1 MNEHKFAFVEPGR
14 DRRKRKDRL
23 KALMRDDASDQRT
36 KGLATLAR
44 ELHENRELNLAMD
57 AAQHCLSAS
66 EDGTA
71 FLVDAYLCH
80 ERADH
85 LIEDLAMLADL
96 ARWLEHPGLCAIVR
110 AMAYQ
115 EALTWC
121 GCTDGRERER
131 RIDTL
136 RRRFDDGL
144 ANDVDL
150 ALI

>member
-14 DRRKRKDRL
+14 DRRKRKERL
-23 KALMRDDASDQRT
+23 KALMREQVSDLRT
-36 KGLATLAR
+36 KELAALAR
-44 ELHENRELNLAMD
+44 ELHDNRELNLAMD
-57 AAQHCLSAS
+57 AAQHCLAES
-66 EDGTA
+66 EDAIA

-96 ARWLEHPGLCAIVR
+96 ARWLDHAGLRAIVR
-110 AMAYQ
+110 TMAYE

-136 RRRFDDGL
+136 RRRFDDTL